1 MKKIIATLG
10 LLLLGW
16 GTLWSVTPHEGCPD
30 FTDLTAS
37 YVEPFASGVGNQ
49 LVEGRHTV
57 ITEQGTDPRTG
68 NKLRLIPDGVHK
80 VVRLGDELAGSQSES
95 LTYHFK
101 PTLDASMI
109 NLKFAV
115 VFENPNHGLREQ
127 PYFSISVTD
136 KNGHLLP
143 NTFQYAV
150 YADNGLSGFKEYVDG
165 NTTVMWRDWTDVVV
179 DLCSYIG
186 EEVLITFKTRDC
198 LQNGHYAYAYLTTT
212 CASGGYMKLL
222 CLDNNNVNLSM
233 IDGFDSYHWSDGTD
247 SKDFE
252 GILDQPI
259 WCDLTSV
266 IGLITK
272 FFVAIADDATSS
284 MDDVIYDEVCE
295 GEEYSWLGHSID
307 TKFNGT
313 RKFNGA
319 LVEKDSCTI
328 TYKTL
333 MLKTIPT
340 RTVLN
345 ETICEG
351 EDYFKNG
358 FKFRNPPVGEYMDSI
373 EVESDTD
380 CKRWNILKLRV
391 VSKSISP
398 SMKGDETPCTDALR
412 TYEVSSGYNYNWV
425 LPENAVLLDGG
436 LTEDRIGV
444 KFTDV
449 SNGVI
454 SAICSNGC
462 VSKTVSMPISPV
474 KTFRTF
480 TIDTICQGTTYQKN
494 GWNLGVQKKLGYSTF
509 IRQLGDS
516 CNASDV
522 LLLYVM
528 KSPSIGVVTS
538 TDVVCP
544 GEEVRLAAVDKN
556 KYKNDY
562 LAIGDVWC
570 EDGTIMKLKDF
581 LVSGKVAKGI
591 VCDIALEPIVFVI
604 SIADENNGDAVP
616 YEIGTMDN
624 NKNLWAYSW
633 LSNLCGKWLVL
644 NKYLGQIGGADLLDG
659 LYWLGNKHDMSLI
672 GLADTHRAAIGY
684 DGVSTNPIE
693 TKCKIRYMYFVEV
706 DESSHIGIDRTSELH
721 RTSEF

>member
-115 VFENPNHGLREQ
+115 VFENPNHKLSEQ
-127 PYFSISVTD
+127 PYFSITVTD
-136 KNGHLLP
+136 GNGHLLP

-150 YADNGLSGFKEYVDG
+150 YADNGLQGFKEYVDG
-165 NTTVMWRDWTDVVV
+165 NTTIMWRDWTDVVV
-179 DLCSYIG
+179 DLSSYIG

-198 LQNGHYAYAYLTTT
+198 LQNGHYAYAYLTDT
-212 CASGGYMKLL
+212 CASGGYVKLL

-247 SKDFE
+247 SKVFE
-252 GILDQPI
+252 GNLDQPI

-266 IGLITK
+266 VGLITK
-272 FFVAIADDATSS
+272 FFVAIADDASSS
-284 MDDVIYDEVCE
+284 MEDVVYDEVCE
-295 GEEYSWLGHSID
+295 GEDYSWLGHSID
-307 TKFNGT
+307 TRFKGT
-313 RKFNGA
+313 HKFNGA
-319 LVEKDSCTI
+319 VVEKNSCTI

-340 RTVLN
+340 RTVFN

-358 FKFRNPPVGEYMDSI
+358 FKFRNPPVGEYLDSI

-412 TYEVSSGYNYNWV
+412 TYEVSGGYSCNWV
-425 LPENAVLLDGG
+425 LPENAVLLNGD
-436 LTEDRIGV
+436 LTEDHIGV
-444 KFTDV
+444 KFTNV

-528 KSPSIGVVTS
+528 KSPSIGVVAS
-538 TDVVCP
+538 ADVVCP

-556 KYKNDY
+556 KSKNDF

-616 YEIGTMDN
+616 YDVGNMDRD
-624 NKNLWAYSW
+624 KNLWNYYCE
-633 LSNLCGKWLVL
+633 LCGRWLML
-644 NKYLGQIGGADLLDG
+644 NKYLGQIEGADLLDG
-659 LYWLGNKHDMSLI
+659 IYWLGYDNGLELL
-672 GLADTHRAAIGY
+672 GLADTHRKAIGY
-684 DGVSTNPIE
+684 NGVSINPIDA
-693 TKCKIRYMYFVEV
+693 KCKVRYIYYVEV
-706 DESSHIGIDRTSELH
+706 DESSHIGVDRNSPH
-721 RTSEF
+721 Y

>member
-10 LLLLGW
+10 LLLLGS
-16 GTLWSVTPHEGCPD
+16 GTLWSVTPYEGCPD

-37 YVEPFASGVGNQ
+37 YVEPFASGEGNQ

-57 ITEQGTDPRTG
+57 ISRMGTDPRTG
-68 NKLRLIPDGVHK
+68 NKLQLIPEGVDK

-115 VFENPNHGLREQ
+115 VFENPNHKLSDQ
-127 PYFSISVTD
+127 PYFSITVTD
-136 KNGHLLP
+136 GNGHLLP

-150 YADNGLSGFKEYVDG
+150 YADNGLQGFKEYVDG
-165 NTTVMWRDWTDVVV
+165 NTTIMWRDWTDVVV

-198 LQNGHYAYAYLTTT
+198 LQNGHYAYAYFTST
-212 CASGGYMKLL
+212 CDSTGYVKLL
-222 CLDNNNVNLSM
+222 CLENNVNLSM
-233 IDGFDSYHWSDGTD
+233 IDGFDSYHWSNGTD
-247 SKDFE
+247 SKVFE
-252 GILDQPI
+252 GSLDQPI

-272 FFVAIADDATSS
+272 FFVAIADDASS
-284 MDDVIYDEVCE
+284 PVDDVVYDEVCE
-295 GEEYSWLGHSID
+295 GEDYSWLGHSID
-307 TKFNGT
+307 TRFKGT
-313 RKFNGA
+313 HKFNGA
-319 LVEKDSCTI
+319 LVEKDSCSI
-328 TYKTL
+328 EYKTL
-333 MLKTIPT
+333 MLRTIPT
-340 RTVLN
+340 RIVFN

-351 EDYFKNG
+351 EDYFENG
-358 FKFRNPPVGEYMDSI
+358 FKFRNPPVGEYMDSV

-380 CKRWNILKLRV
+380 CKRWNVLKLRV
-391 VSKSISP
+391 VPKSISP

-412 TYEVSSGYNYNWV
+412 TYEVSGGYSCNWV
-425 LPENAVLLDGG
+425 LPENAVLLDGE

-454 SAICSNGC
+454 SVICSNGC
-462 VSKTVSMPISPV
+462 VSKTISKPISPV
-474 KTFRTF
+474 KTYRTF
-480 TIDTICQGTTYQKN
+480 TIDTICQGTTYQKD
-494 GWNLGVQKKLGYSTF
+494 GWNLGVQNKLGYSTH

-528 KSPSIGVVTS
+528 ESPSIGVVAS
-538 TDVVCP
+538 ADVVCP

-556 KYKNDY
+556 KSENDF

-581 LVSGKVAKGI
+581 LMSDKVAKGI
-591 VCDIALEPIVFVI
+591 VCDISSKSLVWVI
-604 SIADENNGDAVP
+604 SIVDENNGDAVP
-616 YEIGTMDN
+616 YDVGNMDRD
-624 NKNLWAYSW
+624 KNLWNYYCE
-633 LSNLCGKWLVL
+633 LCGRWLML
-644 NKYLGQIGGADLLDG
+644 NKYLGQIEGADLLDG
-659 LYWLGNKHDMSLI
+659 IYWLGYDNGLELL
-672 GLADTHRAAIGY
+672 GLADTHRKAIGY
-684 DGVSTNPIE
+684 NGVSINPIDA
-693 TKCKIRYMYFVEV
+693 KCKVRYIYYVEV
-706 DESSHIGIDRTSELH
+706 DESSHIGVDRNSPH
-721 RTSEF
+721 Y